1 MCGICSSDEKKMYYI
16 ECDGESCW
24 KTAAW
29 ETDEL
34 MEG

>member
-1 MCGICSSDEKKMYYI
+1 MYYI
-16 ECDGESCW
+16 ERGGESCW
-24 KTAAW
+24 QAAAW